1 MEKNRRAGVFI
12 SYDTLIQLLITG
24 VFAGTAMGEGGL
36 SPSQAI
42 LFWIFLYKVLG
53 FAWRE
58 D

>member
-1 MEKNRRAGVFI
+1 MEKNRRAGIFI

-24 VFAGTAMGEGGL
+24 FFAGTTIMEGSV